1 MRIRRILVAIEFPA
15 EADQP
20 GLDKAVQ
27 LAVRCGAQLSLFHA
41 AWDPGAGR
49 YGAGTEQRDIEYV
62 LSLRAMQ
69 LERLAAARRTSRLR
83 ITSGVQ
89 WSRPPAEAIGREAER
104 LRADL
109 IVGQS
114 HRHGAARWLLTYTDW
129 QLIRH
134 TARPLLL
141 VKSAQA
147 WSTPRI
153 LAAIDPTHAH
163 DKPARL
169 DRAILGSA
177 AALARGLGGKLSVLH
192 AFAPAVRFI
201 PGTALEP
208 IPVLAPPKEQRI
220 HTRAVRE
227 RVLRVTRSA
236 KIPAARVRI
245 ESGDVAKVLP
255 AYAAEIGAAVTV
267 LGAVSRGTLQRWF
280 LGSTAE
286 TVLDRLNCDVLV
298 VPLVP
303 RRRT

>member
-27 LAVRCGAQLSLFHA
+27 LASRSGARLSLFHA

-49 YGAGTEQRDIEYV
+49 YGAGTAQRDVEYV

-69 LERLAAARRTSRLR
+69 LERLAAAHRAAKLR
-83 ITSGVQ
+83 IDTRVE
-89 WSRPPAEAIGREAER
+89 WARPAAEAIGREAER
-104 LRADL
+104 LSADL

-114 HRHGAARWLLTYTDW
+114 QRHGVARWLLTYTDW

-134 TARPLLL
+134 SRRPLLL

-147 WSTPRI
+147 WSKPRV
-153 LAAIDPTHAH
+153 LAAIDPMHAH

-169 DRAILGSA
+169 DRAILETASA
-177 AALARGLGGKLSVLH
+177 LVRPLGGTLAVFH
-192 AFAPAVRFI
+192 AFAPAVRMV

-208 IPVLAPPKEQRI
+208 IPVLAPPAEQRR
-220 HTRAVRE
+220 HARAVRE
-227 RVLRVTRSA
+227 RVLRVTRA
-236 KIPAARVRI
+236 ARIPATRVRI
-245 ESGDVAKVLP
+245 ATGEVAKLLP
-255 AYAAEIGAAVTV
+255 AHAADIGAAVTV
-267 LGAVSRGTLQRWF
+267 LGAVSRGSLQRWF

-298 VPLVP
+298 VPLNPV
-303 RRRT
+303 RRR